1 MATVM
6 IVDPKEMKEARNIL
20 GFTQIQA
27 GVALGNVRPETVS
40 RWERASRNDRPNM
53 RGIHVETTRQLTE
66 TADLLVDLYPDKED
80 RTRFLQT
87 PQRELGGKS
96 PYEAIMQD
104 PPYGLR
110 DVARLLGRMAEGIP
124 A

>member
-6 IVDPKEMKEARNIL
+6 IVDPKEMKEARTIL

-40 RWERASRNDRPNM
+40 RWERASRTDRPNM

-66 TADLLVDLYPDKED
+66 TADLLVDLYPDNAD
-80 RTRFLQT
+80 RMNFLHT
-87 PQRELGGKS
+87 PQPELSGKS

-110 DVARLLGRMAEGIP
+110 DVVRLLGRMAEGIP
-124 A
+124 T